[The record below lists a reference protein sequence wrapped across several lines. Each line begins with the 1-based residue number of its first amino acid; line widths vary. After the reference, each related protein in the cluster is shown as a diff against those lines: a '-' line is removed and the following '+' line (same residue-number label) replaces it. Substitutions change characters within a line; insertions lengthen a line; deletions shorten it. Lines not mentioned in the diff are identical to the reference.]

1 MSVSGFLECG
11 FAFVIVAF
19 LGFCIFYFYFV
30 PLQEEREFVQ
40 TKKKKEERGK
50 VVLH

>member
-30 PLQEEREFVQ
+30 PLQEESLFKQ
-40 TKKKKEERGK
+40 KKKEERGK